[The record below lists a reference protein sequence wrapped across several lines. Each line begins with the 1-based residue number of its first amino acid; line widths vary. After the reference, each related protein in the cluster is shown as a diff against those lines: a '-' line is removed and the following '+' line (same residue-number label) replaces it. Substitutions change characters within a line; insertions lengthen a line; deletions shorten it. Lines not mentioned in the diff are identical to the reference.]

1 MSATR
6 RAGLAAYKAL
16 IEAIPDAAVDVLD
29 TPLSIA
35 KARRADSADAK
46 AASLWAMRVRVPSKW
61 YAVDGSHAFY
71 YFRRRKLDVETRGY
85 VGIGKLAVTVHGVTA
100 TNAYYRHGGQLVD
113 RKPSGWLSAA
123 TIAGVA
129 YGGLEG
135 GPRDWGWRDN
145 EDADLSIAEVERLR
159 AKNPDPFIRG
169 HLSEYAEQVVRAMAG
184 AR

>member
-29 TPLSIA
+29 TPLSNA
-35 KARRADSADAK
+35 KARRSDSADAK
-46 AASLWAMRVRVPSKW
+46 KAAIWAMGVKVPSKW

-71 YFRRRKLDVETRGY
+71 YFRRRKFDVDLVGY
-85 VGIGKLAVTVHGVTA
+85 IGLGKLAVTAYGTSA
-100 TNAYYRHGGQLVD
+100 SRAYYRHGGQLVD

-145 EDADLSIAEVERLR
+145 EDADLDIAEVERLR
-159 AKNPDPFIRG
+159 ARNPDPYIRG
-169 HLSEYAEQVVRAMAG
+169 HLSEYAQQVVRAMAG